1 MNLSFQAILAN
12 VTDIDRSAEFYSEVF
27 EFPVLS
33 RDSEVVT
40 LLVSRED
47 RRQVL
52 ILRRA
57 HSSQHPGG
65 RAVGARMFGF
75 EAASMEEVDLVEAR
89 LKERN
94 AFTTRRRT
102 EGWRQSSGLTL
113 TGSQSRSQPTPPEA
127 RSRKRTGGALMR
139 SSTWSAN
146 NSCSNLQP
154 GPSPAGVK
162 RRDHASPPIEVAG
175 LLL

>member
-102 EGWRQSSGLTL
+102 EGW
-113 TGSQSRSQPTPPEA
+113 EA
-127 RSRKRTGGALMR
+127 VIGFDPDRIPVSVA
-139 SSTWSAN
+139 AN
-146 NSCSNLQP
+146 
-154 GPSPAGVK
+154 PAGGPVK
-162 RRDHASPPIEVAG
+162 EEDWMSIDAIIYMVGE
-175 LLL
+175 